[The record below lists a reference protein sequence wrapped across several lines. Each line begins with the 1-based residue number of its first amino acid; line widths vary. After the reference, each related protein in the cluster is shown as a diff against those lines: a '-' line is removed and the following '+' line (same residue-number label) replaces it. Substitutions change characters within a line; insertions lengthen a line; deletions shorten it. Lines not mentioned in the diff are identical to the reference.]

1 MPDSGRESQASPAA
15 GALDGVVVLE
25 LGSRIGA
32 GVCGSL
38 LAQLGATVVVVEPPA
53 SRRVAGKWHHRPQ
66 FTAGKLSVCV
76 DPDKPTDRDLLG
88 SVLAG
93 CDALIVSSD
102 MDGGGENAL
111 PAGIEADKV
120 VCDVTAY
127 GRDGPRAGQAH
138 SEWQI
143 QALAGIVETTGMADG
158 APVPI
163 PLPIVEFMTGVYAAA
178 ATIAALRVRH
188 ACGVGQAID
197 MALYDCAFSAMAT
210 FLPRP
215 LAGSKEPI
223 RRAGNRHAMIAPWNV
238 YKARDGWIL
247 ICVGSDAQWQ
257 RLCEITERPDLRAA
271 AQLARMP
278 GRLARA
284 GEIDAELQ
292 AWVSRH
298 SIEECVAA
306 LNEGEIACG
315 PIVRID
321 GHPREANLEHRGMI
335 CQLHDPL
342 SRGDVMLPGSP
353 LRMGASAGLAPQRVP
368 APDADREHVRR
379 LAAKGR
385 HPAAWQAARR
395 QPKAALE
402 GIRIVEIGH
411 YTTAPL
417 STRML
422 ASLGA
427 EVVKIEPPEGEATRA
442 WPPAQRGQGYF
453 FTYTNTDKKS
463 LVLDLRK
470 DADAGVL
477 RTLIAGADV
486 LIENLKPGALARRG
500 FSPEGVAALNPRL
513 VYCSISGFGAH
524 SLYVGRPAY
533 DSVVQAMSG
542 LMDVVR
548 SEGVPVK
555 CGISSADLMGAEMG
569 VLAVLA
575 ALAYRDRTGR
585 GQYVDL
591 SMQDITAWLTQTA
604 WGKARHSPVSLIACR
619 DGHVVAEMETAR
631 SAELARRALG
641 GEPAS
646 ARDLPRDE
654 AVARLVD
661 CGVRA
666 APVRSVHEMLAE
678 PQTAAR
684 RLWFSTTAGGETWP
698 LLASPL
704 RLMGT
709 PPAVHKPMPALGHD
723 TATILEALQVAS
735 PEQAC
740 LDQLP

>member
-1 MPDSGRESQASPAA
+1 MPGGARAEQASPAV
-15 GALDGVVVLE
+15 GALDGVVVAE

-53 SRRVAGKWHHRPQ
+53 PGLVAGKWRHRAQ
-66 FTAGKLSVCV
+66 FTAGKLSICT
-76 DPDKPTDRDLLG
+76 DPGKSTDRELLRDL
-88 SVLAG
+88 VAR

-102 MDGGGENAL
+102 VDGGRDGF
-111 PAGIEADKV
+111 PPTGIEAQTI

-127 GRDGPRAGQAH
+127 GRTGPRAGRAD
-138 SEWQI
+138 SEWQV
-143 QALAGIVETTGMADG
+143 QALSGIVETTGMPDG
-158 APVPI
+158 PPVPI

-178 ATIAALRVRH
+178 SVVAALRIRD
-188 ACGVGQAID
+188 ASGAGQAID

-257 RLCEITERPDLRAA
+257 RLCEIMGRPDLRAA
-271 AQLARMP
+271 EQYARTP

-284 GEIDAELQ
+284 GEVDAELQ
-292 AWVSRH
+292 AWVDAR
-298 SIEECVAA
+298 SIGECAAA
-306 LNEGEIACG
+306 LDEGEIACG

-335 CQLHDPL
+335 RRLRDPV
-342 SRGDVMLPGSP
+342 SGGEVVLPGSP
-353 LRMGASAGLAPQRVP
+353 LRMSASAGRAPQRVP
-368 APDADREHVRR
+368 APDADREEVRR
-379 LAAKGR
+379 LAEEKR
-385 HPAAWQAARR
+385 SLAAPQRTAQSR
-395 QPKAALE
+395 KAVLD
-402 GIRIVEIGH
+402 GIRIIEIGH

-427 EVVKIEPPEGEATRA
+427 EVVKIEPPEGEATRD
-442 WPPAQRGQGYF
+442 WPPTQRGQGYF
-453 FTYTNTDKKS
+453 FTYTNSDKRS
-463 LVLDLRK
+463 LVLDLRR

-477 RTLIAGADV
+477 RELIKGADV

-500 FSPEGVAALNPRL
+500 FSAAGVAALNPRL
-513 VYCSISGFGAH
+513 VYCSISGFGAE
-524 SLYVGRPAY
+524 SLYAGRPAY

-548 SEGVPVK
+548 SDGVPVK

-575 ALAYRDRTGR
+575 ALAWRDRTGC

-591 SMQDITAWLTQTA
+591 SMQDITAWLTQTV
-604 WGKARHSPVSLIACR
+604 WGRSAAGRSPVSVIACR
-619 DGHVVAEMETAR
+619 DGHIVAEIEAGR
-631 SAELARRALG
+631 PSELAREALG
-641 GEPAS
+641 DEL
-646 ARDLPRDE
+646 ARAGNLTRDQ
-654 AVARLVD
+654 AVARLERCD
-661 CGVRA
+661 VRA
-666 APVRSVHEMLAE
+666 APVRTVHEMLAE

-684 RLWFSTTAGGETWP
+684 ELWFSVTDGEETWP

-709 PPAVHKPMPALGHD
+709 PPAVREAMPALGRD
-723 TATILEALQVAS
+723 TAATLEALK
-735 PEQAC
+735 
-740 LDQLP
+740 LPAAPRS